1 MIVLFE
7 NLCKKK
13 VFFLPNGESLSAVY
27 HEISYL
33 AFRSL
38 WGGVLLF
45 RYAENQ
51 FVIRVFQFRFQHV
64 DPGNIKIV
72 APFGESIQFFERGA
86 VDTIFQDSGRRSA
99 DAENTDRF
107 PPEIQ
112 C

>member
-13 VFFLPNGESLSAVY
+13 VFFLSNGESLSAVY
-27 HEISYL
+27 HEISY
-33 AFRSL
+33 
-38 WGGVLLF
+38 V
-45 RYAENQ
+45 AENQ

-72 APFGESIQFFERGA
+72 APFSESIQFFERGA